1 MGKPRHY
8 LAAISAYI
16 IWGMFSLVLRPIKDH
31 APIDILYYRI
41 VCCLALAFFVLILF
55 RKESVRDS
63 RDQFRALPPGQR
75 VRLVGWNLLAG
86 VLLTA
91 NWFLFI
97 YVMNYVSV
105 KATSLAYLVCP
116 ILTALLAFLLLKEPM
131 KKVQWVALAM
141 GVTGCII
148 LAFGHLYDLVLAV
161 LVGFSYAL
169 YLILQRKNKGYD
181 RLLVLFVH
189 ILISVVGMTPYYFAT
204 AASAPVDTSFYLF
217 VLAIAVFFTLVPM
230 LLNLFALSGIRSGT
244 VGMLMNINPI
254 IAFSLSVFY
263 FGEKADAMQ
272 YLGYGII
279 FGSVVVFN
287 WKIESRKVEKS
298 EKTRRPSV

>member
-41 VCCLALAFFVLILF
+41 LCCLGLAFFVLVLF
-55 RKESVRDS
+55 RKESVKAS
-63 RDQFRALPPGQR
+63 RAQFLALPPRQR
-75 VRLVGWNLLAG
+75 VRLIGWNLLAG

-131 KKVQWVALAM
+131 KKVQWVALGM
-141 GVTGCII
+141 GVTGCMI

-181 RLLVLFVH
+181 MLLVLFVH

-204 AASAPVDTSFYLF
+204 AASAPVDTPFYLF
-217 VLAIAVFFTLVPM
+217 VLAIAIFFTLVPM
-230 LLNLFALSGIRSGT
+230 LLNLFALSCIRSGT

-287 WKIESRKVEKS
+287 WKREVAKTESRKD
-298 EKTRRPSV
+298 

>member
-16 IWGMFSLVLRPIKDH
+16 IWGMFSLVLRPIRSH
-31 APIDILYYRI
+31 APIDILFYRI
-41 VCCLALAFFVLILF
+41 LCCLGLAFLVLLLF
-55 RKESVRDS
+55 RRESVAAS
-63 RDQFRALPPGQR
+63 RDMFRALPPRQR
-75 VRLVGWNLLAG
+75 TRLLGWNLLAG
-86 VLLTA
+86 LLLTA

-131 KKVQWVALAM
+131 KKIQWVALLM
-141 GVTGCII
+141 GVGGCTI
-148 LAFGHLYDLVLAV
+148 LAFGHLYDLVLAIM
-161 LVGFSYAL
+161 VGLSYAL

-181 RLLVLFVH
+181 MLLVLFVH
-189 ILISVVGMTPYYFAT
+189 ILISVAGMTPYYLSTAT
-204 AASAPVDTSFYLF
+204 EVPSEPVFYLF
-217 VLAIAVFFTLVPM
+217 IVAIAVFFTLVPM
-230 LLNLFALSGIRSGT
+230 LLNLFALNGIRSGT

-272 YLGYGII
+272 YVGYGII

-287 WKIESRKVEKS
+287 LPAILRK
-298 EKTRRPSV
+298 

>member
-1 MGKPRHY
+1 
-8 LAAISAYI
+8 
-16 IWGMFSLVLRPIKDH
+16 
-31 APIDILYYRI
+31 
-41 VCCLALAFFVLILF
+41 
-55 RKESVRDS
+55 
-63 RDQFRALPPGQR
+63 
-75 VRLVGWNLLAG
+75 
-86 VLLTA
+86 
-91 NWFLFI
+91 
-97 YVMNYVSV
+97 MNYVSV

-131 KKVQWVALAM
+131 KKVQWVALGM
-141 GVTGCII
+141 GVTGCMI

-181 RLLVLFVH
+181 MLLVLFVH

-217 VLAIAVFFTLVPM
+217 VLAIAIFFTLVPM

-279 FGSVVVFN
+279 FGSVIVFN
-287 WKIESRKVEKS
+287 WKMGSREVGKSESRED
-298 EKTRRPSV
+298 